1 MLDCLVGECNA
12 NCLTCFSCPC
22 SYDVGDVLIRLQKI
36 NCYITFCEE
45 HQYNKFYEEDL
56 IEYAVLEIHFKYE
69 PTKGLWFWGN
79 RYSGKKRLGIAI
91 K

>member
-36 NCYITFCEE
+36 I
-45 HQYNKFYEEDL
+45 DD
-56 IEYAVLEIHFKYE
+56 
-69 PTKGLWFWGN
+69 
-79 RYSGKKRLGIAI
+79 AI
-91 K
+91 LLLDNNVKEMVYRRKMMN